1 MSDIADLFRPHLVFF
16 ENVETSRELFRK
28 IGQKLIDQGLVK
40 PAFTEAIIERE
51 KHYPTGLDM
60 SAVGTDIPNV
70 AIPHTETDY
79 CNTDRIVVVK
89 LENEIPFHN
98 MITPKKQLNVKF
110 AFFIL
115 NGKKSAQTNIL
126 SSLMESFTQ
135 NWDLKTLSQFNTEK
149 DIFQYIQSKT
159 EKGSV

>member
-1 MSDIADLFRPHLVFF
+1 
-16 ENVETSRELFRK
+16 
-28 IGQKLIDQGLVK
+28 
-40 PAFTEAIIERE
+40 
-51 KHYPTGLDM
+51 M